1 MKLTQSL
8 LALVACIACL
18 QVSASMRFFGDPPD
32 AYNVWTLHDENRP
45 QMPIVK
51 PANVPGGAPS
61 DAIVLFDGTQE
72 SFEQYWMHL
81 KPDGKRKSDW
91 KVFDGALECG
101 PGAGYIGTKEMFG
114 DVQLHIE
121 WTAPA
126 EVKGV
131 GQQRGNSG
139 VFLMEKVEV
148 QVLDNYDNS
157 TYSDG
162 TAGAVYGLMPPQAN
176 ALKPVGDW
184 QSYDI
189 IFRRPITRDG
199 EVQEQGSITVMCNGV
214 VVQDH
219 VALNGGGGWK
229 NRTPLDRV
237 FPEVGR
243 LSLQD
248 HGNPVRYRNIW
259 IRPLRSRQHDG
270 GFDGRL
276 SPEVAQAKRAQIAA
290 EIRADAANMSGTY
303 QALRL
308 LESLVYAEDANA
320 LVQSDRLIADYL
332 QKFKS
337 ASKEQAESQKGT
349 VQSLDKAYAYLIK
362 HKRLPSDHFALPAL
376 EAIFKQLGWKKRR

>member
-1 MKLTQSL
+1 
-8 LALVACIACL
+8 
-18 QVSASMRFFGDPPD
+18 MRFFGDPPD
-32 AYNVWTLHDENRP
+32 ANHPWALHDENRP
-45 QMPIVK
+45 QMPIVE
-51 PANVPGGAPS
+51 PAKTLGGAPS
-61 DAIVLFDGTQE
+61 DALVLFDGTQA
-72 SFEQYWMHL
+72 SFEQNWMHL
-81 KPDGKRKSDW
+81 KAPDKRKSDW
-91 KVFDGALECG
+91 KVANGALECG

-121 WTAPA
+121 WTAPT
-126 EVKGV
+126 EVKGY

-139 VFLMEKVEV
+139 VFLMGSVEV
-148 QVLDNYDNS
+148 QVLDNYENP
-157 TYSDG
+157 TYADG

-199 EVQEQGSITVMCNGV
+199 EVLDQGSITVMCNGV

-237 FPEVGR
+237 FDEVGR

-259 IRPLRSRQHDG
+259 IRPLRPRQHDG
-270 GFDGRL
+270 GFDGLL
-276 SPEVAQAKRAQIAA
+276 SPELAKSKRAEIAA
-290 EIRADAANMSGTY
+290 DIRAGAANLSGTDKV
-303 QALRL
+303 LRL
-308 LESLVYAEDANA
+308 LESLVYAEDAPA
-320 LVQSDRLIADYL
+320 LGESDRLVAAYL
-332 QKFKS
+332 EKFKA
-337 ASKEQAESQKGT
+337 ASKEQIESQKGT
-349 VQSLDKAYAYLIK
+349 IQSLDKAYAYLSK

-376 EAIFKQLGWKKRR
+376 EKIFKQHGWKKRR